1 MRWAPPKTVIR
12 MRLFCDHGAKVSHMS
27 EDKGYRIDPELD
39 RAPENA
45 PISELDLMA
54 NPALRRERARL
65 SIKQAIGYT
74 VFASLG
80 SIVIAI
86 VIIFLSKSQGGPM
99 CYEGSRTLICSRRYE
114 ILFPTV
120 TGGFSFLTVVG
131 AMVILYRKWKR
142 YDLWQPW
149 FGVIWFL
156 IPWAM
161 TIMTGFG
168 TMALVGQ

>member
-1 MRWAPPKTVIR
+1 MS
-12 MRLFCDHGAKVSHMS
+12 DQHG
-27 EDKGYRIDPELD
+27 YYIDPELD
-39 RAPENA
+39 RVPENTKHRV
-45 PISELDLMA
+45 SELDLMA
-54 NPALRRERARL
+54 NPQLRRERARL
-65 SIKQAIGYT
+65 SIKQAILYT
-74 VFASLG
+74 IGSCVG
-80 SIVIAI
+80 SILIAL
-86 VIIFLSKSQGGPM
+86 VIIFFSKSQGGPL
-99 CYEGSRTLICSRRYE
+99 CYEGARTLICSRRYE
-114 ILFPTV
+114 ILFPVV
-120 TGGFSFLTVVG
+120 TGGFSFASVIG